1 MRLDNLLFYNHLTTS
16 RHKAKTLILEGKVS
30 VNGEVVTKPSKDV
43 SEEVTITLSLGEEG
57 QRVSRGGLKLEKALQ
72 VWNICPTQWVCLDVG
87 ASTGGFTEVLL
98 RHGAHKVYALD
109 VGHGQLA
116 DILRED
122 NRVVNLEGINA
133 RQIAPDLIPE
143 GIDFACIDVSFI
155 SLTLVLSEVLKC
167 LKPHSDIVVLIK
179 PQFEVG
185 QAGIGKNG
193 VVRDTKQH
201 EWAIQK
207 IHELAK
213 KLALEVMGVEESP
226 IVGGEGNREF
236 LMYLRNRGTQ

>member
-1 MRLDNLLFYNHLTTS
+1 MRLDNLLFHNHLTSS
-16 RHKAKTLILEGKVS
+16 RHKAKTLILEGKVL

-43 SEEVTITLSLGEEG
+43 SKEVTVTLSLGEEW

-72 VWNICPTQWVCLDVG
+72 VWNIRPAQWICLDVG

-98 RHGAHKVYALD
+98 HHGANKVYAID

-116 DILRED
+116 DILRKD
-122 NRVVNLEGINA
+122 SRVVSLEGINA
-133 RQIAPDLIPE
+133 RQMTPDLISE
-143 GIDFACIDVSFI
+143 EIDFACIDVSFI
-155 SLTLVLSEVLKC
+155 SLTLVLPEVLKF

-185 QAGIGKNG
+185 REGIGKKG
-193 VVRDTKQH
+193 VVKDPKQH
-201 EWAIQK
+201 ELAIQK

-213 KLALEVMGVEESP
+213 QLALEVVGVEESP
-226 IVGGEGNREF
+226 IRGGEGNREF
-236 LMYLRNRGTQ
+236 LMYLHRRSQ

>member
-1 MRLDNLLFYNHLTTS
+1 MRLDNLLFHKHLTTS
-16 RHKAKTLILEGKVS
+16 RHKAKILIQEGKVL
-30 VNGEVVTKPSKDV
+30 VNGEVVTKPSKEI
-43 SEEVTITLSLGEEG
+43 SEEVTVTLSLGKEG

-72 VWNICPTQWVCLDVG
+72 VWNICPTQWICLDVG

-98 RHGAHKVYALD
+98 RHGAHKVYAID

-122 NRVVNLEGINA
+122 SRVVNLEGINA

-143 GIDFACIDVSFI
+143 GVDFACLDVSFI
-155 SLTLVLSEVLKC
+155 SLTLVLPEVLKC

-193 VVRDTKQH
+193 VVRDPKQH

-207 IHELAK
+207 IRELAK
-213 KLALEVMGVEESP
+213 QLTLEVMGIEESP
-226 IVGGEGNREF
+226 VLGGEGNREF
-236 LMYLRNRGTQ
+236 LMYLHRRSQ